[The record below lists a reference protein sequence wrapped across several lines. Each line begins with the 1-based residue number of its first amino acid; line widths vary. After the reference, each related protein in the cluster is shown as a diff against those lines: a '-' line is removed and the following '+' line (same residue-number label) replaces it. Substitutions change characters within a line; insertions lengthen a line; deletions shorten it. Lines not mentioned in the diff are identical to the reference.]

1 MPRLPLL
8 DLFPPVVLS
17 FADTTA
23 GGSESFIAVGA
34 LSLDETAEISV
45 HAGHAPN
52 FLLFDEQGHLRR
64 IIANPYANLHE
75 DTAHKVA
82 DFLAEHNVHLMIA
95 GDFGPHVAEALD
107 AKGIRHV
114 KDMGLANIA
123 VRSVKGK

>member
-1 MPRLPLL
+1 MSRLRLF
-8 DLFPPVVLS
+8 DLFYPAVAT

-23 GGSESFIAVGA
+23 GGSETFIAVGA

-64 IIANPYANLHE
+64 IIPNPYVNLHE

-82 DFLAEHNVHLMIA
+82 DFLAEHNVRLMIA
-95 GDFGPHVAEALD
+95 GDFGPHVAKALD
-107 AKGIRHV
+107 DKGIRHV

-123 VRSVKGK
+123 VRSLNPK